1 MTDKY
6 KEGHE
11 PQWTEVE
18 AGLDL
23 NFPVAEV
30 AKRVSAI

>member
-11 PQWTEVE
+11 LQWTEVE

-23 NFPVAEV
+23 TNSNAGKQ
-30 AKRVSAI
+30 A

>member
-23 NFPVAEV
+23 NLNFPVVEV
-30 AKRVSAI
+30 AKQD